1 MLDLN
6 PLEIIHTMKEDGT
19 GRLQIQH
26 HFICPGLTSL
36 EYFGTSSP
44 HTLNIGINVHYAIAF
59 REK

>member
-6 PLEIIHTMKEDGT
+6 PLEIIQTMKEDGT
-19 GRLQIQH
+19 GRLQIPH
-26 HFICPGLTSL
+26 HFICPGLTSW

-44 HTLNIGINVHYAIAF
+44 HTPNLGINVHYAIAF